1 VHLPRRSRATRH
13 RILEG
18 RAESHRLVDGWCRT
32 IAIGWIGIAI
42 ALASVGASSQMIGR
56 PAWWADDQRWNT
68 VVVTALVMVVF
79 VAITFVAVWAFFRGP
94 FIPEISA
101 TGGVLLAVCAF
112 VDRHASPGAAIV
124 TAVLA
129 ASAVLLAVAGL
140 SGRQTSPRAIDQ
152 TASRVLSSSSI
163 AD

>member
-1 VHLPRRSRATRH
+1 
-13 RILEG
+13 
-18 RAESHRLVDGWCRT
+18 
-32 IAIGWIGIAI
+32 
-42 ALASVGASSQMIGR
+42 MIGR
-56 PAWWADDQRWNT
+56 PTWWADDQRWNT
-68 VVVTALVMVVF
+68 VVVTTLVMAVF
-79 VAITFVAVWAFFRGP
+79 VAITFVAVWSFFRGP

-101 TGGVLLAVCAF
+101 AGGVLLAVCAY
-112 VDRHASPGAAIV
+112 VDRDASPGAAVV

-140 SGRQTSPRAIDQ
+140 SGRQVSRPTNDQ